1 MRCCPGPRPCDLPLG
16 SLLPPPSSSLP
27 PGSSTAM
34 TATTIDRRSRRF
46 IDLTEPG
53 RSRMSHLPGLDG
65 LRGLAVVGVLAFH
78 AGFERMVGG
87 YLGVSTFFTLS
98 GFLITSLL
106 LAEARDTG
114 FVRLGSFW
122 GRRFRRL
129 LPAAL
134 ATLFLVAVVFA
145 PLVATAD
152 QRADLRGGLLSSLF
166 DVANWYFVL
175 SGDSYGQLFASPS
188 PVLHFWSLAIEEQFY
203 LLFPLIL
210 LGLWRATRGDRVR
223 LGAALAGLAALSAV
237 EPVIFGL
244 DADRVYFG
252 TDTRAAELLLGGVL
266 AVVLSSTE
274 VRRRLVGTPALRVG
288 ALGAGAVA
296 LVVQLWWWWSL
307 DQSAPWL
314 YRGGFAAYAVLSC
327 LVLVAAAMPSGPV
340 SAALSVRPMRW
351 LGERSYGIYLAHWPI
366 FLAIRQTWPDLGRWP
381 GTIIGVAASL
391 LMAEVSYRFL
401 ERPIRAGTWP
411 RVGRAL
417 PVGAVAMLVVALVSL
432 PQQHVDE
439 DELIPDFA
447 ADLEA
452 LQDLPSGADLGPTT
466 VVPVPEPAEPTEV
479 TDGSEPGA
487 EPEVPTTLP
496 PPPAPRV
503 AIFGD
508 STALGV
514 GIPFDVWARESGR
527 AVAVRGDATLG
538 CGVSRFDARR
548 VDTVVPARREC
559 VAWPERWGGSVAEN
573 QPDVALLLTSVW
585 EVPDARLPGQRDWR
599 SVGDPEVDDFVRG
612 ELLAAV
618 DVLAS
623 QGAMVVLVQW
633 PEFGTW
639 ADDGRPDAVSRQM
652 RPERMRRFNE
662 LLAEVAEQRPDT
674 VRVIDLAGTLGD
686 RSQDRRLR
694 PDGTHFTTG
703 SFADD
708 VNFWF
713 GPRVEELWQEW
724 WRTHRQPAT

>member
-1 MRCCPGPRPCDLPLG
+1 MGRAMLSGPRPLCPRRAASMHCPLPVG
-16 SLLPPPSSSLP
+16 APV
-27 PGSSTAM
+27 TAM

-65 LRGLAVVGVLAFH
+65 LRGLAVAGVLAFH

-114 FVRLGSFW
+114 SVRLGAFW

-203 LLFPLIL
+203 LLFPLVL
-210 LGLWRATRGDRVR
+210 LGLWRLTRGDPVR
-223 LGAALAGLAALSAV
+223 LGACLAGLAVLSAL
-237 EPVIFGL
+237 EPVVFGL

-252 TDTRAAELLLGGVL
+252 TDTRAAELLLGALL

-274 VRRRLVGTPALRVG
+274 VRRRLVGTRWLRTA
-288 ALGAGAVA
+288 ALGVGAVA
-296 LVVQLWWWWSL
+296 LLVQLWWWWSL
-307 DQSAPWL
+307 EQSAAWL
-314 YRGGFAAYAVLSC
+314 YRGGFAVYAVLSC
-327 LVLVAAAMPSGPV
+327 LVLVAAALPAGPV

-366 FLAIRQTWPDLGRWP
+366 FLAVRQTWPDLGRWP
-381 GTIIGVAASL
+381 ATVIGVAASL
-391 LMAEVSYRFL
+391 LVAEVSYRFL
-401 ERPIRAGTWP
+401 ERPIRAGAWP
-411 RVGRAL
+411 PVGRTA
-417 PVGAVAMLVVALVSL
+417 PVGALAMVVVALVAW
-432 PQQHVDE
+432 PQPRID
-439 DELIPDFA
+439 DRELTPDFA

-452 LQDLPSGADLGPTT
+452 LQDLPSAADLAPTT
-466 VVPVPEPAEPTEV
+466 VVPVPEPSEPDPA
-479 TDGSEPGA
+479 TDGAGIEEPA
-487 EPEVPTTLP
+487 AP
-496 PPPAPRV
+496 PPPPVPRV

-514 GIPFDVWARESGR
+514 GIPFDAWARDTGR

-538 CGVSRFDARR
+538 CGVTRFDSRR

-559 VAWPERWGGSVAEN
+559 VTWPERWAGSVTEN
-573 QPDVALLLTSVW
+573 QPDVVILLTSVW
-585 EVPDARLPGQRDWR
+585 EVPDARLPGERDWR
-599 SVGDPEVDDFVRG
+599 AVGDPEVDDFVRG
-612 ELLAAV
+612 ELLEAV

-623 QGAMVVLVQW
+623 RGALVVLVQW
-633 PEFGTW
+633 PDFGTW

-662 LLAEVAEQRPDT
+662 ILGEVAAQRPDT
-674 VRVIDLAGTLGD
+674 VRIVDLAGTLGE

-694 PDGTHFTTG
+694 PDGTHFTTS
-703 SFADD
+703 SFNDD
-708 VNFWF
+708 VQMWF
-713 GPRVEELWQEW
+713 GPRVEELWQDW
-724 WRTHRQPAT
+724 WRTHRQPTG